1 MYGIIVFNDA
11 TYKMAGDKINEMKKK
26 NLPLIIKI

>member
-1 MYGIIVFNDA
+1 MYGIIVFNEE
-11 TYKMAGDKINEMKKK
+11 TYKMAGDKIDDMKKK